1 MFGDAAAG
9 GINFDNYDSITVVRS
24 GPQANEVPSLERF
37 EDLHSSLPAFLA
49 ANLTRMKYTKPTPI
63 QKHAI
68 PLIMA
73 GRDVLCAAQTGSGKT
88 LAFLLPTIF
97 TLESSPHGGASHV
110 SVRTPARPKAL
121 VLAPTRELASQIH
134 GESLKLTYAHK
145 TRCLCVYGGANAREQ
160 LQALASGVDLLIAT
174 PGRLTD
180 FLERDLVYLGDCC
193 TLILDEADRMLDMGF
208 KPQIDRIMRSGMPP
222 KESRRTF
229 MFSATFPVEIQRLA
243 EMYMRPYVYVA
254 VGRVG
259 STTESITQRLILVS
273 DSSKQGK
280 LQLLYETLSNMQVA
294 RSIIIFVQKKRT
306 ATVVCKSLKR
316 DLGINAVEIHGDRS
330 QSQRES
336 ALADFRSG
344 VARVL
349 VATDVAARG
358 LDIPNVEHVV
368 NYDLPPS
375 AEEFDSY
382 VHRIGRTGRAGN
394 TGTAT
399 SFFVP
404 GFSPKVGNGA
414 LAAPLVKLLRESG
427 QEVPTW
433 LDGGSVGGGGGGGG
447 ANARS
452 SVGDLRTAPK
462 DVRVGQT
469 AFKFAEKMKP
479 EPNTKQSSS
488 PIVTVSVPAL
498 PAGWH
503 EYIDPLSGNVYFAN
517 ASTGQSQWEKPQI
530 DKKPQKTQQKNS
542 PNTISAAS
550 GAKPATSA
558 TDESSRTSRSKG
570 DKNAHKSNSG
580 GTNKHR
586 HQEGS
591 KNSK

>member
-1 MFGDAAAG
+1 
-9 GINFDNYDSITVVRS
+9 
-24 GPQANEVPSLERF
+24 
-37 EDLHSSLPAFLA
+37 LPDFLA
-49 ANLTRMKYTKPTPI
+49 ANLRRMKYTKPTPI

-88 LAFLLPTIF
+88 LAFLLPTVF
-97 TLESSPHGGASHV
+97 TLETSPHGGTSPAG
-110 SVRTPARPKAL
+110 VRTPARPRAL

-134 GESLKLTYAHK
+134 GESMKLTFAYK
-145 TRCLCVYGGANAREQ
+145 TRCLCVYGGTNAREQ

-222 KESRRTF
+222 RESRRTF
-229 MFSATFPVEIQRLA
+229 MFSATFPAEIQRLA
-243 EMYMRPYVYVA
+243 ELYMRPYVYVA

-280 LQLLYETLSNMQVA
+280 LQLLYETLSSMQAACSV
-294 RSIIIFVQKKRT
+294 IVFVQKKRT

-344 VARVL
+344 FVRVL

-368 NYDLPPS
+368 NYDLPAS

-382 VHRIGRTGRAGN
+382 IHRIGRTGRAGN

-414 LAAPLVKLLRESG
+414 LAVPLIKLLRESG

-433 LDGGSVGGGGGGGG
+433 LDVGGGG
-447 ANARS
+447 AKS
-452 SVGDLRTAPK
+452 SVNDLRATPK

-479 EPNTKQSSS
+479 EPTRKLSS
-488 PIVTVSVPAL
+488 PPVVSASVSAL
-498 PAGWH
+498 PAGWE
-503 EYIDPLSGNVYFAN
+503 EYVDPSSGNVYFAN
-517 ASTGQSQWEKPQI
+517 KSTGQSQWEKPQI
-530 DKKPQKTQQKNS
+530 DRKPQKIQQKNRH
-542 PNTISAAS
+542 NETVAVS
-550 GAKPATSA
+550 GAKSSTSA
-558 TDESSRTSRSKG
+558 KVESTRASSKA
-570 DKNAHKSNSG
+570 DKNVHKPNSG
-580 GTNKHR
+580 GANKHR
-586 HQEGS
+586 QQQSGQVS
-591 KNSK
+591 K